1 MLGIARRGKYA
12 AGRTASPSVR
22 RSRYHPRMP
31 QDPPKQRLLR
41 LLRRTTR
48 GARALGDRTTVDESA
63 LWSAHERAL
72 VRARDAGAAAQRIAS
87 SAARQR
93 ASIDSVAD
101 RARGLA
107 SRAAEVQGAVARV
120 IDVFE
125 RLALVALNAGLEGAR
140 MGESEGRPLGL
151 VGDEVR
157 SHSTRGAE
165 TARELAAALTQLA
178 SDLAQLD
185 TYVAQAQGVVAEV
198 TQDSAR
204 AAGAASDAEA
214 ALVDIGERFKKAT
227 GSDPETVRAI
237 AEASERARAL
247 VTSLTA
253 LSGKVPRSLVAGALA
268 PVLAPLARVL
278 GDDEPEE
285 EEGGRSE

>member
-1 MLGIARRGKYA
+1 
-12 AGRTASPSVR
+12 
-22 RSRYHPRMP
+22 MP
-31 QDPPKQRLLR
+31 PDPPKQRLLR
-41 LLRRTTR
+41 LLRRTAK
-48 GARALGDRTTVDESA
+48 GARAVGERSTADESA

-101 RARGLA
+101 RARALS
-107 SRAAEVQGAVARV
+107 SRAAEVQGSFARIV
-120 IDVFE
+120 DAFE

-140 MGESEGRPLGL
+140 LGEAEGRQLAL
-151 VGDEVR
+151 VSDEVR
-157 SHSTRGAE
+157 SHASRGAE
-165 TARELAAALTQLA
+165 TTRELGTALMHLAA
-178 SDLAQLD
+178 DLAQLEGQ
-185 TYVAQAQGVVAEV
+185 VAQAQGVVAEV

-204 AAGAASDAEA
+204 AAGAASDAES
-214 ALVDIGERFKKAT
+214 ALVDIGERVRKAT

-247 VTSLTA
+247 VTSLSA
-253 LSGKVPRSLVAGALA
+253 LSGKVPRTLLVGALG

-278 GDDEPEE
+278 ADEEPEDE
-285 EEGGRSE
+285 ERGE